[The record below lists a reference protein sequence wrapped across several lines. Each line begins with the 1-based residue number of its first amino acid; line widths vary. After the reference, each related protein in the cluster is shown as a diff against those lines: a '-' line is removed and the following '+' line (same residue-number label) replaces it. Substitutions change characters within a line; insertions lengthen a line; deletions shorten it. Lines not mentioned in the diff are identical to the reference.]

1 MGLLANT
8 TANSSSS
15 SGNNRGMGLL
25 LVFFPE
31 DNTAMADKS
40 KPFSSPSSSTP
51 SPSSSKSPFRRSN
64 ANVIISKAQSTISIC
79 ALLIFVTLLL
89 FTLSTFEPTI
99 PSALSHRTSRR
110 FLLEKPPT
118 VHIHKNPTTKRK
130 IHNWLPKLWINK
142 SYNVSKIE
150 FFPSTALQR
159 MGTLYRRGTRAMS
172 DLVVGHV
179 SEDTSDDD
187 LRLFLRVMH
196 RSGLTARA
204 DVVFIFASPSLSSRF
219 SSIIQDENDLFSSL
233 LEHYSGLKSTHSGRK
248 SESSNFDVTRFF
260 KVIKK
265 EKEIGEP
272 LWGKRTRSN
281 FSNPE
286 AGVGELGAGFTVL
299 SYGSV
304 LSFDATELDAE
315 NSLAGFLDPV
325 PLSLR
330 RWACYPML
338 LGRVR
343 RNFKHIMLVDVKNL
357 IVVSDPLGR
366 IRNRSPESV
375 FLYIKSEGASS
386 GKHGKK
392 NWDKTQSLRSVNS
405 GIIMGGARGI
415 RRLSNAV
422 LIEIVR
428 AAMQHKKKISVTE
441 SAILSQL
448 VGNEFMLKNIDLVTW
463 SESIPDTSS
472 LARLNSGAA
481 STSLS
486 GYQIIQRGTSNH
498 DLSSVVKKKLCS
510 SKVDSSVYKDC

>member
-1 MGLLANT
+1 MGLLAKVK
-8 TANSSSS
+8 AKSSSG

-31 DNTAMADKS
+31 DNTAIADKS
-40 KPFSSPSSSTP
+40 KLFSSPSSSTS
-51 SPSSSKSPFRRSN
+51 SPSSAKSPFRRSN
-64 ANVIISKAQSTISIC
+64 SSLIFSKAQSTISIC
-79 ALLIFVTLLL
+79 ALLLFITLLL

-99 PSALSHRTSRR
+99 PNTLPRATSRR
-110 FLLEKPPT
+110 FLSQKPPT
-118 VHIHKNPTTKRK
+118 IHIRQNSTAKMKS
-130 IHNWLPKLWINK
+130 HNWLPKLWGTK
-142 SYNVSKIE
+142 SYNASKIE
-150 FFPSTALQR
+150 SLPSMALQR

-172 DLVVGHV
+172 DLIVCHV
-179 SEDTSDDD
+179 TEDMNDGE

-219 SSIIQDENDLFSSL
+219 SSIIQDENDSFISL
-233 LEHYSGLKSTHSGRK
+233 IEHYSELNSTRSSRK

-260 KVIKK
+260 KVVKNG
-265 EKEIGEP
+265 KEIGEP
-272 LWGKRTRSN
+272 LWGKKRILSN

-286 AGVGELGAGFTVL
+286 AAEGELGSELTML

-315 NSLAGFLDPV
+315 NSLAGFQDHV

-343 RNFKHIMLVDVKNL
+343 RNFKYIMLVDVKNL
-357 IVVSDPLGR
+357 VVVNDPLGR
-366 IRNRSPESV
+366 VRNRSPESV
-375 FLYIKSEGASS
+375 FLYTKSEGKYS
-386 GKHGKK
+386 KK
-392 NWDKTQSLRSVNS
+392 NSDKTRSNRSVNS

-428 AAMQHKKKISVTE
+428 AAMQHKKKNSVSE

-448 VGNEFMLKNIDLVTW
+448 ASNEFMLKNIDLVT
-463 SESIPDTSS
+463 STESIPDASS
-472 LARLNSGAA
+472 LVGRN
-481 STSLS
+481 SLS
-486 GYQIIQRGTSNH
+486 EYQIIQRGTSNH
-498 DLSSVVKKKLCS
+498 DLSSLVKKLCS
-510 SKVDSSVYKDC
+510 SDIDSSVYRDC